1 MGLPDLLRNLYVGK
15 ETTIRSLYGTNYWFK
30 IGRGV
35 LHVCLLPPFKFN
47 LYADN
52 IMGNASLDKL
62 QARIK
67 IVERN
72 INQLRYTYDITLMV
86 ESKEEL
92 KNLFESDRRE

>member
-15 ETTIRSLYGTNYWFK
+15 ETTIRSLYGTHYWFK

-67 IVERN
+67 TVERN

-92 KNLFESDRRE
+92 KNLFESERRE